1 MTDSLPERLILTQEQ
16 AAQVEAHARSEYP
29 REACGLLGG
38 RNGRVE
44 SVYPLPNT
52 ERSATRYLADPVAQL
67 RAMLEIEDSGKEI
80 VAIYH
85 SHPSSPPTPSDTD
98 LEMAYYPEALYLIIS
113 LTDQRRPALRAFS
126 IQEGEIQEMEVSVS
140 DGAEA
145 FARPE

>member
-1 MTDSLPERLILTQEQ
+1 MTDSLPERLILTREQ
-16 AAQVEAHARSEYP
+16 VAQIEAHARSEHP

-52 ERSATRYLADPVAQL
+52 ERGATRYLAEPQAQL
-67 RAMLEIEDSGKEI
+67 QAMLEIEDQGKEV

-98 LEMAYYPEALYLIIS
+98 LEMAFYPESLYVIIS
-113 LTDQRRPALRAFS
+113 LADRRRPALRAFS
-126 IQEGEIQEMEVSVS
+126 IQNGEVREVEMSVS
-140 DGAEA
+140 DEAETA
-145 FARPE
+145 ACLE